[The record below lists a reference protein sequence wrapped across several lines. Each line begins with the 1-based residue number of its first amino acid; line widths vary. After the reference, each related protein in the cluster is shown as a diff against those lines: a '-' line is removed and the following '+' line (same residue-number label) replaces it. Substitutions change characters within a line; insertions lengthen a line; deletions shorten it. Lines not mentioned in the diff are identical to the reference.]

1 MVSHFSLFQSK
12 IIQILDPQFV
22 ADQVV
27 DATLSNKAIIMLPW
41 WTSYLIMLKVPF
53 LLVLV
58 HSFNINVDLVC
69 FSAAFGPLP
78 CHDEALDC
86 IWVKLLHGS
95 GHHCHH
101 RHHHHHRHRQYHQH
115 GAVQIKHQVE
125 SIPGSGSS

>member
-1 MVSHFSLFQSK
+1 MAYRYLSKVPSFELVPDFQSSSFIFLLFQSK

-58 HSFNINVDLVC
+58 HM
-69 FSAAFGPLP
+69 
-78 CHDEALDC
+78 
-86 IWVKLLHGS
+86 
-95 GHHCHH
+95 
-101 RHHHHHRHRQYHQH
+101 
-115 GAVQIKHQVE
+115 
-125 SIPGSGSS
+125 

>member
-1 MVSHFSLFQSK
+1 MSWSQIFRDGLSFSLFQSK

-58 HSFNINVDLVC
+58 HCFNINVNLVC
-69 FSAAFGPLP
+69 LVLTCFCAAFGPLP
-78 CHDEALDC
+78 CHDEALHC
-86 IWVKLLHGS
+86 IWIKLLDGPGHQC
-95 GHHCHH
+95 HHCD
-101 RHHHHHRHRQYHQH
+101 RD
-115 GAVQIKHQVE
+115 GDDLL
-125 SIPGSGSS
+125 